1 MGDLKEQLYGD
12 RPKLVTDV
20 PYAPVRMGS
29 APKSRARLL
38 LFTIADP
45 DSPGGVYEGTIPDPV
60 PAMYYAQMLADAP
73 VMGIAMA
80 EAKMLTDILGPEN
93 ARRLATCEG
102 MDPDDLVKIMSQVA
116 ARAMGPY
123 KDLMGKQQTG

>member
-1 MGDLKEQLYGD
+1 MGDLKEQLYGE
-12 RPKLVTDV
+12 RPKPATEQ
-20 PYAPVRMGS
+20 PYQPVRMG
-29 APKSRARLL
+29 AERKSRARLL

-45 DSPGGVYEGTIPDPV
+45 DSPNGAYEGTIPDPI

-73 VMGIAMA
+73 TMGVAMA

-123 KDLMGKQQTG
+123 RDLMGKQQTG